1 MVYRKFSNTDIRL
14 SQLGFGCMR
23 LPLVDINNPAAVDEK
38 AAAGLLH
45 YAIER
50 GVNYIDTAHPYHRE
64 MSERFVGKA
73 LTDEYRDRVYL
84 ATKLPMWHVKSRQDC
99 DRLFDE
105 QSRRLRTDKIKMY
118 LLHALNKR
126 SWKTVQEHDV
136 LSFLD
141 ALKRNGKIHYAGF
154 SFHDELPLFKE
165 IVDAYPWSF
174 CLIHLNYVDC
184 DFQAGVRGLEYAYK
198 KGLAVQ
204 IMEPL
209 RGGKL
214 AQHVPEEITAII
226 ARTGRSQTPAQFA
239 LRWLFNRVEVC
250 CVLSGMS
257 SLEEVRE
264 NADFASSDHVETV
277 SEKEMELYAEAR
289 ALYRARTR
297 IHCTQCGY
305 CMPCEQKIP
314 ISFILELYN
323 DAYMYNSRDDSC
335 RAYRVFI
342 EPENRPDNC
351 IQCGVCEEK
360 CPQQV
365 PIVESLA
372 AAHRLFTED

>member
-1 MVYRKFSNTDIRL
+1 MIYRRIQNTDVRI

-23 LPLVDINNPAAVDEK
+23 LPLTDVYDPTAIDREK
-38 AAAGLLH
+38 AVEMLRYAVEHGL
-45 YAIER
+45 
-50 GVNYIDTAHPYHRE
+50 NYFDTAHPYHRE
-64 MSERFVGKA
+64 TSERFMGST
-73 LTDEYRDRVYL
+73 LSRMYRDRIYL
-84 ATKLPMWHVKSRQDC
+84 ATKLPMWHVKSPEDC
-99 DRLFDE
+99 NRLFNE
-105 QSRRLRTDKIKMY
+105 QSQRLQTDRIDMY

-141 ALKRNGKIHYAGF
+141 DLKKRGKIGYAGF

-165 IVDAYPWSF
+165 IVDAYPWTV

-184 DFQAGVRGLEYAYK
+184 DYQAGLSGLEYAHK
-198 KGLAVQ
+198 KGIAVQ

-214 AQHVPEEITAII
+214 AQHVPREVQEII
-226 ARTGRSQTPAQFA
+226 ARTGRDQTAAQFA
-239 LRWLFNRVEVC
+239 LRWLFNRREVC

-257 SLEEVRE
+257 SPEEVRE
-264 NADFASSDHVETV
+264 NIEFASCDHLDTLSDE
-277 SEKEMELYAEAR
+277 EMKLYAEAR
-289 ALYRARTR
+289 VVYRTRTR
-297 IHCTQCGY
+297 INCTQCGY

-323 DAYMYNSRDDSC
+323 DAHMYNAHDDSC

-342 EPENRPDNC
+342 SPENRPDKC
-351 IQCGVCEEK
+351 TQCGTCEER
-360 CPQQV
+360 CPQNV
-365 PIVESLA
+365 PIIESLQ
-372 AAHRLFTED
+372 AAHNSFTRD

>member
-1 MVYRKFSNTDIRL
+1 MYRRFGKTDINV

-23 LPLVDINNPAAVDEK
+23 LPLTDAYNPAAIDEQS
-38 AAAGLLH
+38 AAELLH
-45 YAIER
+45 YAIEH
-50 GVNYIDTAHPYHRE
+50 GVNYFDTAHPYHRE
-64 MSERFVGKA
+64 MSERFMGAA
-73 LTDEYRDRVYL
+73 LSRTYRDRIYL

-99 DRLFDE
+99 DRLFTE
-105 QSRRLRTDKIKMY
+105 QLQRLQTDRIDMY

-141 ALKRNGKIHYAGF
+141 DLKREGKIRYAGF
-154 SFHDELPLFKE
+154 SFHDDLPLFKE
-165 IVDAYPWSF
+165 IVDAYPWTV

-184 DFQAGVRGLEYAYK
+184 DYQAGIRGLEYAHK

-214 AQHVPEEITAII
+214 AQHVPQEILEII
-226 ARTGRSQTPAQFA
+226 ARTGRKQTPAEFA
-239 LRWLFNRVEVC
+239 LRWLLNRAEVC

-257 SLEEVRE
+257 SLTEVKE
-264 NADFASSDHVETV
+264 NVEFASHDHIDTL

-297 IHCTQCGY
+297 ILCTQCGY
-305 CMPCEQKIP
+305 CLPCEQKLP
-314 ISFILELYN
+314 IAFILELYN
-323 DAYMYNSRDDSC
+323 DAFMYNSRDASC

-342 EPENRPDNC
+342 KPENRPDKC
-351 IQCGVCEEK
+351 IQCGACEER
-360 CPQQV
+360 CPQKV
-365 PIVESLA
+365 PIITSLQ
-372 AAHRLFTED
+372 AAHTLFTED